1 MNRNLYQLAYRN
13 VKKYKKHYMMVCVLI
28 FGISLFYHMFMIT
41 QKSFFEVNRE
51 YNIQKYGHWYIQGII
66 EDPVKFDNIASS
78 YEINNNRFLYAYLY
92 NQGETSDELKV
103 GYANE
108 DFFDICSNQLVL
120 GQFPQQDNQIL
131 VSQTVFEKHH
141 YQLNQKIS
149 LKIDISNLTEY
160 QIVGVIKNSQ
170 DNIFPDIYTGI
181 DSQYYNITL
190 FSDRPLVIKDGK
202 EIYSGTQLQMSEENK
217 SSLNPYGYNHDPVMD
232 HYYKSLFDL
241 AVLLEGLF
249 LAVFVITA
257 LTSISLKKR
266 VHEFALLRGIGM
278 TTKQLM
284 TMNLYEYMLCTI
296 IAAVLGS
303 LSSIGISYI
312 IMRYIEVKKQVFYI
326 ELNGL
331 EICLNTIVIIIV
343 IFIVLMVPIYK
354 SSKQALSGTFEGQ
367 QFQYIQVRYR
377 QLHFQNKWRLAWREL
392 KVNKKIF
399 VFLIII
405 LTWHCSLMLMNEV
418 ILSYND
424 SLNNGNNG
432 GINLQYDQGYLS
444 VQINSDTDLQ
454 QIEQLEFDN
463 TMYVQCKKSVS
474 TQCNS
479 MDGYIASVVTT
490 SLDNIKDL
498 DIQGS
503 IPTHENEVLINQNMC
518 FNRIIGED
526 SVEIIHLH
534 LNDELVINGNK
545 VKIVGIIPP
554 LDVQYVD
561 DTPWNLDAF
570 QDYPSLY
577 ILPSLYE
584 MIPSED
590 EEKTVQIFYNSFEQ
604 RDEIQER
611 IYMKSLQLY
620 SRIHDYGET
629 TVWKVIDA
637 ILPQDLYFNPYILV
651 MTFTVCTL
659 LCYVF
664 NKYEMEMRRN
674 DYSLYQLIGM
684 TKKDIMMKQLCKGI
698 IIFMIIEV
706 LSLMMV
712 GIECL
717 YLEYS
722 YFPIIQFIKLSTLVF
737 MICLIVYGLP
747 LHNILKGQPIEGIHK
762 VD

>member
-1 MNRNLYQLAYRN
+1 MNRTLYQLAYRN
-13 VKKYKKHYMMVCVLI
+13 IKKYKKHYMMVCVLI
-28 FGISLFYHMFMIT
+28 FGISLFYNMFMIT

-51 YNIQKYGHWYIQGII
+51 YNIQNYGHWYIQGII

-78 YEINNNRFLYAYLY
+78 YESNSNRFLYVYLY

-108 DFFDICSNQLVL
+108 DFFDICSNQLVQ

-131 VSQTVFEKHH
+131 VSQTVFEKHG
-141 YQLNQKIS
+141 YQLNQKVS
-149 LKIDISNLTEY
+149 LKIDISDLTEY

-181 DSQYYNITL
+181 DSQYHDITI

-202 EIYSGTQLQMSEENK
+202 EIYSGTQLQMSEGDK
-217 SSLNPYGYNHDPVMD
+217 SSLNPYGFNHIPEMD

-249 LAVFVITA
+249 LAVFVIMA

-284 TMNLYEYMLCTI
+284 TMNIYEYMLCTV
-296 IAAVLGS
+296 IASLLGS
-303 LSSIGISYI
+303 ISSIGISYL
-312 IMRYIEVKKQVFYI
+312 IMRYIEVKKQVFYVYF
-326 ELNGL
+326 NGL
-331 EICLNTIVIIIV
+331 EICFNTFVIIIAV
-343 IFIVLMVPIYK
+343 FIVLMIPIYH
-354 SSKQALSGTFEGQ
+354 SSRQALSGTFDGQ

-377 QLHFQNKWRLAWREL
+377 QLHFQNEWRLAWREL

-399 VFLIII
+399 IFLIII
-405 LTWHCSLMLMNEV
+405 LTWHCSLMLINEV

-424 SLNNGNNG
+424 NLNNGNNG
-432 GINLQYDQGYLS
+432 INIQYDQGYLS
-444 VQINSDTDLQ
+444 IQINNDTDLQ
-454 QIEQLEFDN
+454 QIEQLELN
-463 TMYVQCKKSVS
+463 HTIYVQRKKSVS
-474 TQCNS
+474 AQYQS
-479 MDGYIASVVTT
+479 MDGYIQSVVTT
-490 SLDNIKDL
+490 PLENIKNL

-503 IPTHENEVLINQNMC
+503 IPTHENEVLINENMD
-518 FNRIIGED
+518 FHRIISED
-526 SVEIIHLH
+526 SSEAIDLH
-534 LNDELVINGNK
+534 LNDELVINGKK
-545 VKIVGIIPP
+545 VKIVGILRP
-554 LDVQYVD
+554 LDVQYID
-561 DTPWNLDAF
+561 DIPWNLDVF
-570 QDYPSLY
+570 QDYTSLY
-577 ILPSLYE
+577 VLPSLYE
-584 MIPSED
+584 MIPSEK
-590 EEKTVQIFYNSFEQ
+590 EEKNIQIFYDSFEQ

-611 IYMKSLQLY
+611 IYAKSLQLY
-620 SRIHDYGET
+620 SRVHDYGEI
-629 TVWKVIDA
+629 TVWRGTDIA
-637 ILPQDLYFNPYILV
+637 SEDLYFNPYILA

-664 NKYEMEMRRN
+664 NKYEMEMRSH

-684 TKKDIMMKQLCKGI
+684 TKKDIMKKQLCKGI
-698 IIFMIIEV
+698 IIFVIIEV
-706 LSLMMV
+706 LGLMMV

-722 YFPIIQFIKLSTLVF
+722 YFPIIEFLKLSTLVF

-747 LHNILKGQPIEGIHK
+747 LHNILKNQPLEGMHK
-762 VD
+762 AE